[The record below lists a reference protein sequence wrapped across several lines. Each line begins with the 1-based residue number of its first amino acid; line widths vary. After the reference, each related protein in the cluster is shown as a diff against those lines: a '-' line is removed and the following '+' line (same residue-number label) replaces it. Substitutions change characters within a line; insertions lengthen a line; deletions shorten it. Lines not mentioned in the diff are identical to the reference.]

1 MNGIVIGGTAS
12 GVGKT
17 VTALAVAR
25 ALSKAGHTPILAK
38 AGPDYIDPSHH
49 AAALGRPS
57 RTLDTWMQGV
67 DGVRDNL
74 HRSTRTLDDDQSTE
88 PVAVIEG
95 MMGLYDGS
103 VTSTAAT
110 AAALDVPVALVID
123 AGAGMQSVGA
133 TALGFREYAAHV
145 DLPEDV
151 LDAVENPRV
160 DVAGVIAARA
170 HAGRHARGIEG
181 SLTEGIAW
189 LGHVP
194 PMTGLEVP
202 DRHLGLHMG
211 SEAPIP
217 NETLAEAASTID
229 GAAIAELASP
239 VPQPT
244 SKTLEGP
251 LSEANATKR
260 STNHHADDDHT
271 TGDGD
276 DHTTGDGDDHTTGGG
291 HVIDDERP
299 TVAIASD
306 EAFRFRYPATT
317 ERLQELATVVT
328 FAPVDGDDLPA
339 CDAAY
344 LPGGYPENHAAAL
357 SSSPALGTLATR
369 ASDGLPILGECG
381 GLMALVDSL
390 TTTDDETYEMAG
402 ILPGSVH
409 MCDRY
414 QALDH
419 VELVAL
425 DDGVTANVDD
435 RHRGHEFHYSKH
447 AFPDQGTVDVDTDA
461 RFAFEMARGEGIDGD
476 HDGLRE
482 HRTVGTYSH
491 RHPASGAF
499 DRLAEAARE
508 YATGP

>member
-1 MNGIVIGGTAS
+1 MFTVNGIVIGGTAS

-25 ALSKAGHTPILAK
+25 ALSNAGHTPILAK

-74 HRSTRTLDDDQSTE
+74 HRSTGTLDDSQSTE

-110 AAALDVPVALVID
+110 AAALDVPVVLVVD

-151 LDAVENPRV
+151 LDAVENPRI
-160 DVAGVIAARA
+160 DVSGVIAARA
-170 HAGRHARGIEG
+170 HAGRHARGIKG

-194 PMTGLEVP
+194 PMADLEVP

-217 NETLAEAASTID
+217 NETLTEAAATLD

-239 VPQPT
+239 VPHPA
-244 SKTLEGP
+244 SKTSEGLP
-251 LSEANATKR
+251 SDANPTKR
-260 STNHHADDDHT
+260 STTHHAGDDHVTDDDHT
-271 TGDGD
+271 TGN
-276 DHTTGDGDDHTTGGG
+276 
-291 HVIDDERP
+291 ERP

-328 FAPVDGDDLPA
+328 FAPVGGDDLPT
-339 CDAAY
+339 CDAVY

-357 SSSPALGTLATR
+357 SSSPALETIAER
-369 ASDGLPILGECG
+369 ASDELPILGECG

-390 TTTDDETYEMAG
+390 TTTDGETYDMAG

-419 VELVAL
+419 VELVAV
-425 DDGVTANVDD
+425 DDGVTANADD
-435 RHRGHEFHYSKH
+435 RHRGHEFHYSQH
-447 AFPDQGTVDVDTDA
+447 AFPGQGTVDVDTDA

-499 DRLAEAARE
+499 DRLVEAARE